1 MKIFF
6 KKKSKKI
13 VFFSL
18 FLHLLMILGIP
29 FFENLC
35 QSYTCQ
41 GSDLCQ
47 MQVCC
52 ISTMDNSSTNN
63 NLEENVHTPF
73 EHNSRECD
81 NDPGF
86 ICNSC
91 KQIVSIINIDP
102 QKKLSNFTFMN
113 NENKNNVFIAKEN
126 TTSLCSPQNNSTN
139 FNIQSVVLLI

>member
-1 MKIFF
+1 
-6 KKKSKKI
+6 
-13 VFFSL
+13 
-18 FLHLLMILGIP
+18 MILGIP

-63 NLEENVHTPF
+63 DLKENVHTPF

-91 KQIVSIINIDP
+91 KQIVSTINIDP

-113 NENKNNVFIAKEN
+113 YENKNNVFIAKEN
-126 TTSLCSPQNNSTN
+126 TTSLYSPQNNSTN